1 MVKKLLSSLIKTD
14 LYDNL
19 SRIHQKKNDQ
29 LHVIHKKKK
38 PFHKSL
44 LPWLSKCIE
53 NQETFLIMKSQ

>member
-44 LPWLSKCIE
+44 LP
-53 NQETFLIMKSQ
+53 